1 MILACDKTKCHHQNS
16 SLISSDTIA
25 ISLNAGIENSS
36 HIWHYF
42 YSGMVKNPI
51 FWWHWEISEIGRGE
65 SKSIMRTTTKMW
77 QQHYLIRKIDAANTN
92 ARSSHMTC
100 WIRLGGV
107 GDPVSFLKGTVIT
120 FQNASLQE
128 GPPSWPVL
136 SIFQKKHK
144 IHILNM
150 KSLDF

>member
-1 MILACDKTKCHHQNS
+1 MILAYVTKLS
-16 SLISSDTIA
+16 ATITSLISSDTTA
-25 ISLNAGIENSS
+25 ISLNAGIEHSS

-51 FWWHWEISEIGRGE
+51 FWWHWEINEIGRGE
-65 SKSIMRTTTKMW
+65 SKFIMRTTTKMW

-100 WIRLGGV
+100 WIRLGGI
-107 GDPVSFLKGTVIT
+107 GDPVSFLKGT
-120 FQNASLQE
+120 FRNASLHE
-128 GPPSWPVL
+128 SPPSWPVL